1 MIDTLYTYL
10 MMSTE
15 NNLKVDENY
24 LRNLLN
30 FFVRYY
36 HLTNYIKKMNLIYEP
51 FNEDAFIAA
60 EYGYFCDRELYEE
73 LIIKI
78 NLKGILEEL
87 EHTFSEE
94 EYFKNFS
101 EYEKKLYAYTHF
113 IETIAHEVRHA
124 RDLRTVHSVKDS
136 LDKKVLYPI
145 RWTLPGYEDIPNFEK
160 LIKLYEKYYELCPT
174 ERLANFESYN
184 LCYELLKKVPE
195 GSKVRDEYLLK
206 LLADLLNPYM
216 VSDNPTKYFYE
227 KAHAKKEWKKLE
239 KDTLKLSLEKK
250 LIYGFEIPEDYYNR
264 LQEESFKLD

>member
-36 HLTNYIKKMNLIYEP
+36 HLTNYIKRMNLIYEP

-60 EYGYFCDRELYEE
+60 EYGYFCDRGSIEE
-73 LIIKI
+73 LLIKI

-87 EHTFSEE
+87 EYTFSEE
-94 EYFKNFS
+94 EYFKKFS

-145 RWTLPGYEDIPNFEK
+145 RWTLPGYEDTPNFAK
-160 LIKLYEKYYELCPT
+160 LIRLYEKYYELCPT

-195 GSKVRDEYLLK
+195 GNKVRDEYLLK
-206 LLADLLNPYM
+206 LLADLLNPYI

-239 KDTLKLSLEKK
+239 KDILKLSLEKK
-250 LIYGFEIPEDYYNR
+250 LIYGFEIPKFYYDK
-264 LQEESFKLD
+264 LLEESFKLD